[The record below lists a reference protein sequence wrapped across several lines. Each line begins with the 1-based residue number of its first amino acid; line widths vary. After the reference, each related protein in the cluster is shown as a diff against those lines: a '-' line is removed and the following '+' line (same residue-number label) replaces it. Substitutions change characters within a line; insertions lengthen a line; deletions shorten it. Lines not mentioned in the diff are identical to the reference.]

1 VGYLGFFIFF
11 LLILFIGIFI
21 VLLPKFLAP
30 KVYEEYK
37 LNPYECGEIPVTEE
51 AWSRY
56 NIRFYLL
63 AISFIIFEVEGVFLL
78 LWALNPKNLGI
89 DGFIEIAI
97 FVIVLFLGW
106 IYLLL
111 KGVIKWE

>member
-1 VGYLGFFIFF
+1 VNYLGFFIFF
-11 LLILFIGIFI
+11 LLVLFIGCIL
-21 VLLPKFLAP
+21 VLLPKLLAP
-30 KVYEEYK
+30 KVPEEYK
-37 LNPYECGEIPVTEE
+37 LNPYECGEIPVSEE

-78 LWALNPKNLGI
+78 LWALNPKELGI
-89 DGFIEIAI
+89 QGFVEIAL
-97 FVIVLFLGW
+97 FVLILFLGW
-106 IYLLL
+106 IYLLV

>member
-1 VGYLGFFIFF
+1 MDYLGFFIFF
-11 LLILFIGIFI
+11 LLILLIGILI

-78 LWALNPKNLGI
+78 LWALNPKGLGI
-89 DGFIEIAI
+89 TGFIEIAI
-97 FVIVLFLGW
+97 FVIILFLGW

-111 KGVIKWE
+111 KGVIRWE